1 MNPNYLISNLVFS
14 LFRGKKRKII
24 FLIGVLTGIILSS
37 KMPKKILKEINNKTT
52 EIVEYIK
59 NKF

>member
-1 MNPNYLISNLVFS
+1 MSPNYLISSLIYS

-24 FLIGVLTGIILSS
+24 FLIGVLTGVILSS

-52 EIVEYIK
+52 EIIEYVK